1 MKDLQRFGNLINE
14 QDNPIVI
21 RDIEKLAVSQ
31 GRKYYRDNI
40 QVYLWDNLIVVARV
54 KYYGGKITRYTILG
68 DRDDYRVL
76 YTNSRDSEDILKQ
89 ALWHGACILTRR
101 AGNTIGLD
109 YNL

>member
-1 MKDLQRFGNLINE
+1 MKDLNRFGNLINE

-21 RDIEKLAVSQ
+21 RDIEKLAISQ

-101 AGNTIGLD
+101 AGITIGLD